1 MRPTVENIIKKRFFR
16 ERLFREKLEIFL
28 QCEIVSMETPEE
40 AVTLQRKRDGEKVI
54 EDGYIYC
61 HLDFRFRIK
70 VSSEVL
76 QV

>member
-1 MRPTVENIIKKRFFR
+1 MPK
-16 ERLFREKLEIFL
+16 
-28 QCEIVSMETPEE
+28 E

-61 HLDFRFRIK
+61 HSDFRCRIK